1 MIVYKH
7 CLICLGCPNGKGY
20 VLGVKSWMRLLRHM
34 FCLPIDG
41 RIERKDFFKMLKEQN
56 KEAKEAESSVRVQIL
71 NFKV

>member
-1 MIVYKH
+1 
-7 CLICLGCPNGKGY
+7 
-20 VLGVKSWMRLLRHM
+20 MRLSRHM